1 MSTSSNF
8 FTWEH
13 QVKALWAQADDL
25 PAAELVRRMDALA
38 AQAPHPALAA
48 FEQAGARDS
57 TGDEAGAEAFY
68 RVALTAGLDEPRRRQ
83 ATIQLASTLRN
94 LGRPEES
101 LALLDAELAQRDE
114 WWEAVRVFRALVLAD
129 LGRERE
135 ALSDALH
142 LLAGHLPRYQR
153 SVRHYAAALLEAQ
166 EG

>member
-1 MSTSSNF
+1 M
-8 FTWEH
+8 
-13 QVKALWAQADDL
+13 
-25 PAAELVRRMDALA
+25 
-38 AQAPHPALAA
+38 
-48 FEQAGARDS
+48 
-57 TGDEAGAEAFY
+57 
-68 RVALTAGLDEPRRRQ
+68 DEPRRRQ

-142 LLAGHLPRYQR
+142 LLAGHLPMYQR
-153 SVRHYAAALLEAQ
+153 SVRHDAAALLEAQ